1 MPSIQRRTFL
11 GTLATASA
19 LAGCASVPGSSAPSS
34 DSPTATAQP
43 TQTDRI
49 QIVVENEDAKPTTV
63 DLHLTDGDRT
73 LLDRQVNVPGG
84 RREAVDTGIDDTG
97 EYDLGAF
104 VVGGPDLAFEFT
116 VPVEES
122 DLRQGSNVVL
132 LADGEHLEKGKE
144 E

>member
-1 MPSIQRRTFL
+1 MPSIQRRPFL
-11 GTLATASA
+11 GALAAASA
-19 LAGCASVPGSSAPSS
+19 LTGCASAPGSSTPAS

-43 TQTDRI
+43 TPTDRI
-49 QIVVENEDAKPTTV
+49 QIVVENDDVKPTTV

-73 LLDRQVNVPGG
+73 LLDRQVNVAGG
-84 RREAVDTGIDDTG
+84 RREAVDTGIDAPG
-97 EYDLGAF
+97 EYELDAF

-116 VPVEES
+116 VPVEEY

-132 LADGEHLEKGKE
+132 LVDGEHIETGIE